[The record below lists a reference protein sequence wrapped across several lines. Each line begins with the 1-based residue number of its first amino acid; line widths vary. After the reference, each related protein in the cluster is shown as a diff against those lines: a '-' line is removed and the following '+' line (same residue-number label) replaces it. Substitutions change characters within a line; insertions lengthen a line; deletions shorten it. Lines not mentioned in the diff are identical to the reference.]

1 MRLPLA
7 GKAALRHPAR
17 IVVIAFA
24 VVIAVGAV
32 LLMLPVA
39 SEDPGGTPLLT
50 ALFTSTSA
58 VCVTGLIVVDTPT
71 YWSPFGQ
78 VVILALIQIGGFGIM
93 SLATML
99 GMLVARR
106 IGLRA
111 RVLTAVEGGLDAG
124 EVRRVLRGV
133 AVFSVTFEAATAV
146 LLALRFSWGYGE
158 PAPRAVWLGVFH
170 AVSAFNNAG
179 FALYS
184 DSLIGFVS
192 DAWIVLVI
200 TAAIIAG
207 GIGYPVL
214 RDLRYERRAS
224 RWSLHTKLALTT
236 TAVLLVLG
244 TALIV
249 GFEWANPDTLGP
261 MTVGDKALAGW
272 FQGVT
277 PRTAGFNTIDYA
289 DMRQTS
295 WLVTDALML
304 IGGAPGSTAG
314 GIKVT
319 TFALLG
325 FVIWSEMRGDPE
337 VNLFDRRAPSA
348 AQRQALSIALVGVGA
363 VVAGT
368 LVIMETSGLPLGES
382 LFETVS
388 AFGTVGLSTGVTA
401 ALPTSAHL
409 VLVALMFLG
418 RLGPLTLGAALVFRE
433 RERLYRFPEERPLI
447 G

>member
-1 MRLPLA
+1 MA
-7 GKAALRHPAR
+7 
-17 IVVIAFA
+17 AFA
-24 VVIAVGAV
+24 VVIAIGTL
-32 LLMLPVA
+32 LLMLPA
-39 SEDPGGTPLLT
+39 ATEAPGGPPLLV

-71 YWSPFGQ
+71 YWSPFGHT
-78 VVILALIQIGGFGIM
+78 VILALIQIGGFGIM
-93 SLATML
+93 SLATMV

-111 RVLTAVEGGLDAG
+111 RVITAVEGGLDAG
-124 EVRRVLRGV
+124 QVRRVLRGV
-133 AVFSVTFEAATAV
+133 AVFSLAFEAAVAV
-146 LLALRFSWGYGE
+146 LLALRFWVAYDES
-158 PAPRAVWLGVFH
+158 APRAVWLGVFH

-184 DSLIGFVS
+184 DSLIRFVA
-192 DAWIVLVI
+192 DAWIVVVI
-200 TAAIIAG
+200 TVAIIVG
-207 GIGYPVL
+207 GIGFPVL
-214 RDLRYERRAS
+214 REIRHERRAS
-224 RWSLHTKLALTT
+224 RWSMHTKLTLIT
-236 TAVLLVLG
+236 TAALLIG
-244 TALIV
+244 GAGLIL
-249 GFEWANPDTLGP
+249 GFEWANPETLGP
-261 MTVGDKALAGW
+261 MGVADKALAGW

-277 PRTAGFNTIDYA
+277 PRTAGFNTLDYA

-337 VNLFDRRAPSA
+337 VNLFGRRAPAA

-363 VVAGT
+363 VITGT
-368 LVIMETSGLPLGES
+368 LVIMETTKLPLAES

-401 ALPTSAHL
+401 ALPATAQL
-409 VLVALMFLG
+409 VLITLMFLG
-418 RLGPLTLGAALVFRE
+418 RLGPLTLGAALVIRE